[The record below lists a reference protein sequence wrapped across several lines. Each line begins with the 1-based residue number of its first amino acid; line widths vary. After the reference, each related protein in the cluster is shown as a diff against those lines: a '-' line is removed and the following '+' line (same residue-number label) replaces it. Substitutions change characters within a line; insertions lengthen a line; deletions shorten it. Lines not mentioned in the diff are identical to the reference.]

1 MHKNPLELW
10 SVFGTA
16 GRGVIITLLL
26 MSIVSVW
33 IAADRFWAYRRAA
46 RASRRF
52 APEGAKLMRLGRV
65 QDALAAARA
74 ASGAAPLAH
83 MVAAGLEEW
92 QQRRRDGEAQSME
105 DPEQALFATREA
117 LRDAAEH
124 SLVELRRGLSVLAT
138 VGSTAPFVG
147 LFGTTFGIIDAFA
160 LISLTGSGGMGVIS
174 GSIAEALYTTA
185 LGLVVA
191 LPAIWAYNFSLAR
204 VDAFAADLDRARH
217 QLLAFLLRTA

>member
-10 SVFGTA
+10 GTFGLA
-16 GRGVIITLLL
+16 GRGVIITLLV

-33 IAADRFWAYRRAA
+33 IAGDRLWAFRRAA

-52 APEGAKLMRLGRV
+52 APEGARLMRLGRV
-65 QDALAAARA
+65 QDALAAARTA
-74 ASGAAPLAH
+74 ASSAPLAQ

-92 QQRRRDGEAQSME
+92 QHRRGEGTTVP
-105 DPEQALFATREA
+105 DPEEAIFAAREA
-117 LRDAAEH
+117 LRDAAEQ
-124 SLVELRRGLSVLAT
+124 SLVELRRGLSALAT

-160 LISLTGSGGMGVIS
+160 LISVTGAGGMGVIS

-191 LPAIWAYNFSLAR
+191 LPAIWAYNYSLSR
-204 VDAFAADLDRARH
+204 VDAFSAELDRARH
-217 QLLAFLLRTA
+217 QLLAFLLKTAS

>member
-10 SVFGTA
+10 SVFGNA
-16 GRGVIITLLL
+16 GRGVIVVLLV
-26 MSIVSVW
+26 MSVLSMW
-33 IAADRFWAYRRAA
+33 IAGDRFWAYRRAA

-52 APEGAKLMRLGRV
+52 APEGARLMRMGRV

-74 ASGAAPLAH
+74 AAVAAPLAH
-83 MVAAGLEEW
+83 MMAAGLEEW
-92 QQRRRDGEAQSME
+92 QQRQREGQPVD
-105 DPEQALFATREA
+105 DPEEALFATREA
-117 LRDAAEH
+117 LRDAADH
-124 SLVELRRGLSVLAT
+124 TLVELRRGLSVLAT

-160 LISLTGSGGMGVIS
+160 LISATGSGGMGVIS

-191 LPAIWAYNFSLAR
+191 LPAIWAYNFSLSR

-217 QLLAFLLRTA
+217 QLLAFLLRTAS

>member
-1 MHKNPLELW
+1 MHMNAWELW
-10 SVFGTA
+10 RSFGNV
-16 GRGVIITLLL
+16 GRGVVITLLI
-26 MSIVSVW
+26 MSVASVW
-33 IAADRFWAYRRAA
+33 IAGDRFWAYRQAA

-52 APEGAKLMRLGRV
+52 APEGARLMRLGRV
-65 QDALAAARA
+65 PDALSAASAAART
-74 ASGAAPLAH
+74 APLAR
-83 MVAAGLEEW
+83 MVAAGLDEW
-92 QQRRRDGEAQSME
+92 QHRKQEGQPID
-105 DPEQALFATREA
+105 DPEEAIFATREA
-117 LRDAAEH
+117 LRDAAEQ

-160 LISLTGSGGMGVIS
+160 MISLTGSGGMGVIS

-191 LPAIWAYNFSLAR
+191 LPAIWAYNFALAR

-217 QLLAFLLRTA
+217 QLVAFLLKTA